1 MQPSESEM
9 IRLPKITKKI
19 KHVGQS
25 TFADI
30 GKYHGVY
37 VLLVVFLERQLNFN
51 FLTQSEKF
59 VKMFAK
65 YKKYNY
71 VILFQV

>member
-9 IRLPKITKKI
+9 IEPPKDI

-30 GKYHGVY
+30 GKCH
-37 VLLVVFLERQLNFN
+37 
-51 FLTQSEKF
+51 
-59 VKMFAK
+59 
-65 YKKYNY
+65 
-71 VILFQV
+71 